1 MKNKITILLCF
12 FTVSIS
18 FGQYDWSEGAIV
30 FKDGDTLKGQ
40 IKILMISHSV
50 ITFNK
55 HEKVQYRSNE
65 KSKKSKYDETQVKK
79 VLFTNSDTAVT
90 YFEYV
95 QISKN
100 KKGLFRAI
108 SPGKAT
114 LYARNVRILNSAPR
128 YTGNPNGGAWVN
140 SSFSSNGIKA
150 FNEFYVRKK
159 GEKIASPLINAG
171 TFQSF
176 RQRAMEYFYD
186 CPILADKID
195 RKIYG
200 IHNVKAVVDEYNQ
213 CR

>member
-1 MKNKITILLCF
+1 
-12 FTVSIS
+12 
-18 FGQYDWSEGAIV
+18 
-30 FKDGDTLKGQ
+30 
-40 IKILMISHSV
+40 MISHSL

-55 HEKVQYRSNE
+55 HEKVQYRIDES
-65 KSKKSKYDETQVKK
+65 SKKSKYDESQVKK
-79 VLFTNSDTAVT
+79 ILFTNSDTAVT

-100 KKGLFRAI
+100 KKGLLRVV
-108 SPGKAT
+108 STGKAT
-114 LYARNVRILNSAPR
+114 LYARSVRIHNSAPM

-140 SSFSSNGIKA
+140 SGFSSNGIKD
-150 FNEFYVRKK
+150 FNEFYVIKDE
-159 GEKIASPLINAG
+159 EKIASPLITAG
-171 TFQSF
+171 AFESF

>member
-12 FTVSIS
+12 FTISIS

-40 IKILMISHSV
+40 IKILMISHSL

-55 HEKVQYRSNE
+55 CEKVQYKIDEN
-65 KSKKSKYDETQVKK
+65 SKKSKYDESQVKK
-79 VLFTNSDTAVT
+79 VLFTNSDTAVA

-100 KKGLFRAI
+100 KKGLFRVF
-108 SPGKAT
+108 STGKAT
-114 LYARNVRILNSAPR
+114 LYSRSVRILNSAPM
-128 YTGNPNGGAWVN
+128 YTPNPNGGAWVN
-140 SSFSSNGIKA
+140 SGSSSRVISD
-150 FNEFYVRKK
+150 FNEFYVRKE

-186 CPILADKID
+186 CPVLADKID

>member
-1 MKNKITILLCF
+1 MKNKITILLCL
-12 FTVSIS
+12 FTISVS

-55 HEKVQYRSNE
+55 HEKVQYRNDE
-65 KSKKSKYDETQVKK
+65 NSKKSKYDESQVKK
-79 VLFTNSDTAVT
+79 VLFANSDTAIT

-100 KKGLFRAI
+100 KKGLFRVV
-108 SPGKAT
+108 STGKAT
-114 LYARNVRILNSAPR
+114 LYARSVRILNSAPM
-128 YTGNPNGGAWVN
+128 YTSNPNGGAWVN
-140 SSFSSNGIKA
+140 SGSSSSGLSD
-150 FNEFYVRKK
+150 FNEFYVRKE
-159 GEKIASPLINAG
+159 GEKIASPLINTGA
-171 TFQSF
+171 FQSF